1 MSKAA
6 SGRAKTILA
15 LLIVFLVNSLQA
27 QDGEQ
32 LYQQCRACHSIGQ
45 GKLLGP
51 DLLDVTKRRDAIWVR
66 SFIKSSQSMIKSG
79 DPAAIAIFEEFNNL
93 VMIDYPLSDADMEA
107 IINYID
113 SFSSP
118 DPGAEAETS
127 AEDSSMLTTEAD
139 YLASIDTDEIEATG
153 KALFE
158 GSRSFKNGGASCIS
172 CHHVN
177 AVEGVQGGLLSKN
190 LTQSFSRIGGMAGIK
205 GIIDF
210 PPYPAMK
217 DAYTNAPI
225 TEEET
230 VQLQVFL
237 MRADKRNVMTES
249 SVSSFMKQG
258 IVGMLVLLVLI
269 SLVWFKRKKRS
280 VNYHIFQRQRR

>member
-6 SGRAKTILA
+6 SGRAIA
-15 LLIVFLVNSLQA
+15 IFAILIVFLVNSLQA

-32 LYQQCRACHSIGQ
+32 LYQQCRACHTIGQ

-51 DLLDVTKRRDAIWVR
+51 DLMDVTKKRDVVWVKN
-66 SFIKSSQSMIKSG
+66 FIKSSQSMIKSG
-79 DPAAIAIFEEFNNL
+79 DPDAIAIFEEFNNL
-93 VMIDYPLSDADMEA
+93 VMIDYPLPEADIEA
-107 IINYID
+107 IIKYID

-118 DPGAEAETS
+118 NVEDEAEAS
-127 AEDSSMLTTEAD
+127 GEDSLSAIKNAD
-139 YLASIDTDEIEATG
+139 YLASIDTDEIEANG

-177 AVEGVQGGLLSKN
+177 ADEGVQGGLLAKD

-217 DAYTNAPI
+217 DAYTNAAI
-225 TEEET
+225 SEEES

-237 MRADKRNVMTES
+237 MRADKKNAMTDS

-258 IVGMLVLLVLI
+258 IVGMLVLLVII
-269 SLVWFKRKKRS
+269 SLLWFKRKKRS
-280 VNYHIFQRQRR
+280 VNYHIIQRQRR